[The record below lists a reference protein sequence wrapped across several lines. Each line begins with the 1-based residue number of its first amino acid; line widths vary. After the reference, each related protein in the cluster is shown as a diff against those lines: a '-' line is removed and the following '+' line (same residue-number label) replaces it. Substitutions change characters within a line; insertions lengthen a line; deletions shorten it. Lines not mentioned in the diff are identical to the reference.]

1 MFKFG
6 SQNKMF
12 LELQGKYSVGALS
25 ETTEADRVLFKTK
38 NTQQKHS
45 TYTVS
50 APIRVSGSPKI
61 PYWFEKTTMCGR
73 ACASASNGLRLKRTS
88 YSEDIGFK

>member
-1 MFKFG
+1 MKMTSLSTQPMFKFG

-50 APIRVSGSPKI
+50 APRRNPSLWEPQDPLLI
-61 PYWFEKTTMCGR
+61 
-73 ACASASNGLRLKRTS
+73 
-88 YSEDIGFK
+88 